1 MIGPEYNSKLN
12 MIVAKRLSDIRMSTN
27 LITNH
32 VLELDKSE
40 ASTEKFKIIIII
52 IIIIIIMQK

>member
-1 MIGPEYNSKLN
+1 MTGHEHNSKLN

-27 LITNH
+27 LIKNH

-52 IIIIIIMQK
+52 IIIIMQK

>member
-12 MIVAKRLSDIRMSTN
+12 MIVAKRPSDIRMSTN

-52 IIIIIIMQK
+52 IIIIIMQK

>member
-1 MIGPEYNSKLN
+1 MTVPEYNSKLN

-27 LITNH
+27 MITNH

-52 IIIIIIMQK
+52 IIIIIMQK